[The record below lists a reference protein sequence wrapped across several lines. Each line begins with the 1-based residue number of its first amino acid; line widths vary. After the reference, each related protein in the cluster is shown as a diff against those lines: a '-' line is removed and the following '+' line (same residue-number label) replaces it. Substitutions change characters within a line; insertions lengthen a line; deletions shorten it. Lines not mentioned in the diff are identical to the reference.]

1 MRKRMKIKSNQK
13 TMIVAYL
20 IVMTIINVIMLI
32 KTPTNYIYPIIQEI
46 AWILVIVIISK
57 KFKKRDIAYESKE
70 EGIYI
75 NGSKEGMYDP
85 DFIKY
90 EDIKDSKIDNK
101 RIIIE
106 LKEGHKIDLINLG
119 RKIEEINKDI
129 LSHLKEINKF
139 EI

>member
-1 MRKRMKIKSNQK
+1 MKIKSNQK